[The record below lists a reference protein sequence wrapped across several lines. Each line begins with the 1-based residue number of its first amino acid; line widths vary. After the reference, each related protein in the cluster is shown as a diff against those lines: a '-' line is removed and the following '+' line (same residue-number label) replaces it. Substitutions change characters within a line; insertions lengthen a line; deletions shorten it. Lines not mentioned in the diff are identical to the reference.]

1 MDVWW
6 TRNALSY
13 RSPLFEPIK
22 PDRYLSILS
31 THPSLIPFSWAT
43 MTRENWAESFVK
55 VKLWF
60 GCGNST
66 MSTAINGCNFLPV
79 KRELHP
85 PLFFF
90 FFFQDSLSQMLH
102 MVSPC
107 WSCPTGYQWC
117 SWWGGKPYLRM
128 FSHLTVFFFLF
139 FASRAQFAHFL
150 NTGYTRLTWFL
161 QWAPDCAA
169 AGWSMLSWSPKTW
182 VASIPAQTVI
192 KLNWKCDL
200 WCL

>member
-90 FFFQDSLSQMLH
+90 FSFSRTVYH
-102 MVSPC
+102 R
-107 WSCPTGYQWC
+107 C
-117 SWWGGKPYLRM
+117 S
-128 FSHLTVFFFLF
+128 T
-139 FASRAQFAHFL
+139 
-150 NTGYTRLTWFL
+150 
-161 QWAPDCAA
+161 
-169 AGWSMLSWSPKTW
+169 
-182 VASIPAQTVI
+182 
-192 KLNWKCDL
+192 
-200 WCL
+200 WCLHADPAPQAISGALGGVESPTWECLVISQYFFSCFLLPEPNLLTFWIQGTQD